1 MDILA
6 NNPATGMTEVTE
18 ALTTSFTAIGS
29 NVTSILVIAL
39 PIALGVVGMVIA
51 VRFGIKWFRSLVR

>member
-1 MDILA
+1 MDMLA
-6 NNPATGMTEVTE
+6 NSTTGMTEVTD
-18 ALTTSFTAIGS
+18 ALTTSFTAIGG
-29 NVTSILVIAL
+29 NITSILVIAL

>member
-1 MDILA
+1 MEIVA
-6 NNPATGMTEVTE
+6 NSTTGMTEVTE
-18 ALTTSFTAIGS
+18 TLSTAFTTIGS

>member
-1 MDILA
+1 MNILA
-6 NNPATGMTEVTE
+6 NSTTGMTEVTE